1 MTYRDFLDASEALL
15 AEGYQSLPSGN
26 LLTAI
31 EETKQWSVAGK
42 RDEPE
47 AATPAGGNPVQE
59 FDEMLRGVG

>member
-1 MTYRDFLDASEALL
+1 MSYRDFLDASEALL

-47 AATPAGGNPVQE
+47 QVPAGGNAVQE